1 MRTKYVEVEF
11 DVTEWDDDELL
22 EEVEARGL
30 TITGNSTDET
40 LRTIHQLIKFGKKD
54 EAYEAMYSYIKDKL
68 GVAI

>member
-22 EEVEARGL
+22 DEVEARGL
-30 TITGNSTDET
+30 TITGNSKDET

-54 EAYEAMYSYIKDKL
+54 EAYEAMYSYIKDEL